1 MIPTWLS
8 FSCPS
13 SGDLCTAPS
22 VMTFTSTTSYVQMT
36 ASISPETNTMLSM
49 RFRTRYSK
57 ITLIA
62 RFMGPTW
69 GPSGAMN
76 FAIWAAISNRDPG
89 ALSLSQFTT
98 NHFRIG
104 HAWISSTGTRSSDEL
119 QRLDYMTGYQESV
132 RQMTY
137 PVSLSSC
144 ERMSKANLVGGADG
158 SGPSYDRWIRG
169 NFACIS
175 L

>member
-1 MIPTWLS
+1 MVTSVQHPLWW
-8 FSCPS
+8 PS
-13 SGDLCTAPS
+13 PQRRRTSRWPPASARKQTRCSLCASEPG
-22 VMTFTSTTSYVQMT
+22 TTKLPWYQDS
-36 ASISPETNTMLSM
+36 
-49 RFRTRYSK
+49 
-57 ITLIA
+57 
-62 RFMGPTW
+62 W
-69 GPSGAMN
+69 GQHGAMN
-76 FAIWAAISNRDPG
+76 FAIWAAINNRDPG

-104 HAWISSTGTRSSDEL
+104 HPWISSTGTRSSDEL
-119 QRLDYMTGYQESV
+119 QRLDYMTGYQASV

-144 ERMSKANLVGGADG
+144 ERISKANLVGGADG

-169 NFACIS
+169 NLACIS